1 MDLEVT
7 FEKKLRLALLVTS
20 MFTVL
25 LGLLTWKVVADA
37 DSAAQWVR
45 HTNEVLDDISIAREA
60 TIQIESMTR
69 GYMIYGDKAMLADR
83 DAVAK
88 RRTEAIAQLEKETAD
103 NPKQQARI
111 PLLRKAALERRA
123 LSDQIIALRDAQG
136 FEAARSFGSGA
147 ITVQTRSAYLV
158 LLQEMDAQ
166 ERNLLKAR
174 DMEQKQTRNIAVAMG
189 ALTALAT
196 LGALIAAFLMVNRY
210 AHSIAAARNKLQESI
225 GGLQV
230 AKDAAEHANASKD
243 TFLATMSH
251 EIRTPMSGLLG
262 MLELLALS
270 KLNSEQAETL
280 AVARDSGHALGR
292 IIDDILDHAKIKA
305 GKLTI
310 TPEPIALGH
319 LLQRN
324 INTYFAVASRKG
336 LTLRQVVDPR
346 ISPAL
351 LADPLRLLQV
361 LGNLVSNAIK
371 FTEQGYVEVRAE
383 LVGRADGVEKVC
395 LSVKDTGIGMTPE
408 VQARVFQPFEQ
419 GGIDTERLY
428 GGTGLGL
435 AISRRLAQMMG
446 SDIVVE
452 STPGIGT
459 TMSVTLELAVTGAQP
474 IQRLASASLQPL
486 WQQADQQAA
495 PAPPSALVAAAAGAA
510 GPWVLAVDDNP
521 TNRLLIARQLAAL
534 GMQVQTAAHGQE
546 ALYMWRASKFALVIT
561 DCNMPEMD
569 GYALTRAI
577 RHAEAGQSRVRTPVL
592 GWTANALPSTLT
604 DCHAAGMD
612 DVLTKPAELAQL
624 RALLVQWLPGMAP
637 APNQAPNQ
645 APDQAT
651 GLVSGPALGD
661 PDTCAIDLTLIRQ
674 VVGNDPQVFQQFIAS
689 IHQAFQAQIPEVS
702 EALQGQQLG
711 TIAQAG
717 HKLKGAAGSV
727 GAQALM
733 DLCGRIETA
742 ALAGHA
748 ADLSGLGEQFAR
760 EAQRVLAA
768 LDSARKP

>member
-20 MFTVL
+20 ILTVL

-37 DSAAQWVR
+37 DKAAQWVH
-45 HTNEVLDDISIAREA
+45 HTNKVLDDIAIAREA

-69 GYMIYGDKAMLADR
+69 GYMIYGDKALLADR
-83 DAVAK
+83 EGVSK
-88 RRTEAIAQLEKETAD
+88 RRAQAIAQVEKDTAD
-103 NPKQQARI
+103 NPQQQSRI
-111 PLLRKAALERRA
+111 PALRKAALDRRA
-123 LSDQIIALRDAQG
+123 LSDQLIALRDTQG
-136 FEAARSFGSGA
+136 FEAARNFGGEA
-147 ITVQTRSAYLV
+147 NTAWTRSAYLDV
-158 LLQEMDAQ
+158 LTEMDSA
-166 ERNLLKAR
+166 ERNLLKQR
-174 DMEQKQTRNIAVAMG
+174 DGGQKQARSIAVAMG
-189 ALTALAT
+189 LLTALVM
-196 LGALIAAFLMVNRY
+196 LGALVTAFLMVNRH
-210 AHSIAAARNKLQESI
+210 ARSLAAARNKLQDSNTS
-225 GGLQV
+225 LQL

-270 KLNSEQAETL
+270 KLSSEQAETL
-280 AVARDSGHALGR
+280 AVARDSGQALGR

-305 GKLTI
+305 GKLAI
-310 TPEPIALGH
+310 TPEPISLGH

-324 INTYFAVASRKG
+324 VNTYFAVASRKG

-371 FTEQGYVEVRAE
+371 FTEEGYVEVRAE
-383 LVGRADGVEKVC
+383 LVGRADGKEKVR

-419 GGIDTERLY
+419 AGIDTERLY

-446 SDIVVE
+446 SDIVID

-459 TMSVTLELAVTGAQP
+459 TMSVTLELAVTDAQP
-474 IQRLASASLQPL
+474 IQRLEPASIQPL
-486 WQQADQQAA
+486 WQQAGQPIAEVV
-495 PAPPSALVAAAAGAA
+495 PAPPSALVASPDGAT

-546 ALYMWRASKFALVIT
+546 ALYMWRASQFALVIT

-577 RHAEAGQSRVRTPVL
+577 RDAEAKQGHRPMPVL
-592 GWTANALPSTLT
+592 GWTANALPSTLS
-604 DCHAAGMD
+604 DCLAAGMD
-612 DVLTKPAELAQL
+612 DVLIKPSELRQL
-624 RALLVQWLPGMAP
+624 RALLAKWLPSLSAAP
-637 APNQAPNQ
+637 LGQVSVAG
-645 APDQAT
+645 DAT
-651 GLVSGPALGD
+651 V
-661 PDTCAIDLTLIRQ
+661 INLTLLQEVCGNSPEMLREFRQTIRESLQ
-674 VVGNDPQVFQQFIAS
+674 T
-689 IHQAFQAQIPEVS
+689 QIPELS
-702 EALQGQQLG
+702 RALESQHLE
-711 TIAQAG
+711 TIKQAG
-717 HKLKGAAGSV
+717 HKMKSSASIV
-727 GAQALM
+727 GAQSLLAL
-733 DLCGRIETA
+733 CTRIEQVGSGGDVA
-742 ALAGHA
+742 ELPALRK
-748 ADLSGLGEQFAR
+748 LFSQ
-760 EAQRVLAA
+760 EAQRLMDALTA
-768 LDSARKP
+768 LDTA

>member
-7 FEKKLRLALLVTS
+7 FEKKLRFALLVTS
-20 MFTVL
+20 ILTIL

-69 GYMIYGDKAMLADR
+69 GYMIYGDKSVLVER

-103 NPKQQARI
+103 NPTQQARI
-111 PLLRKAALERRA
+111 PLLRKAAVERRA

-147 ITVQTRSAYLV
+147 ITVQTRSAYLAV
-158 LLQEMDAQ
+158 LQDMDGE
-166 ERNLLKAR
+166 ERNLLKQR
-174 DMEQKQTRNIAVAMG
+174 DMDQKQTRSIAVVIG
-189 ALTALAT
+189 ALTALMM
-196 LGALIAAFLMVNRY
+196 LGVLIAAFLMVNRH
-210 AHSIAAARNKLQESI
+210 ARSLAAARNKLQESNSS
-225 GGLQV
+225 LQV

-270 KLNSEQAETL
+270 KLSSEQAETL
-280 AVARDSGHALGR
+280 AVARDSGQALGR

-305 GKLTI
+305 GKLAI
-310 TPEPIALGH
+310 TPEPVSLSH

-336 LTLRQVVDPR
+336 LTLRQSVDPR
-346 ISPAL
+346 ISSAL

-371 FTEQGYVEVRAE
+371 FTEQGSVDVRAE
-383 LVGRADGVEKVC
+383 LVGRGVGTETVR

-419 GGIDTERLY
+419 AGIDTERLY

-446 SDIVVE
+446 ADIVVE

-459 TMSVTLELAVTGAQP
+459 TMSVTLEFAVTDAQP
-474 IQRLASASLQPL
+474 VQWSAAASAQPF
-486 WQQADQQAA
+486 WQQAERYLAPTV
-495 PAPPSALVAAAAGAA
+495 PAPPRALVADPAGGAD
-510 GPWVLAVDDNP
+510 PWVLAVDDNA
-521 TNRLLIARQLAAL
+521 TNRLLIARQLATL
-534 GMQVQTAAHGQE
+534 GMQVQTASHGQE

-577 RHAEAGQSRVRTPVL
+577 RDAEAKQGRTRTSVL
-592 GWTANALPSTLT
+592 GWTANALPNTLS
-604 DCHAAGMD
+604 DCQAAGMD
-612 DVLTKPAELAQL
+612 DVLIKPSELRQL
-624 RALLVQWLPGMAP
+624 RALLAKWLPNAE
-637 APNQAPNQ
+637 AERLEQASPVVE
-645 APDQAT
+645 AT
-651 GLVSGPALGD
+651 VINMKLVQEVCGNSHELRRQF
-661 PDTCAIDLTLIRQ
+661 LQTL
-674 VVGNDPQVFQQFIAS
+674 NDSFQE
-689 IHQAFQAQIPEVS
+689 QIPELNRALETLHM
-702 EALQGQQLG
+702 EAVGQ
-711 TIAQAG
+711 AS
-717 HKLKGAAGSV
+717 HKLKSSASVV
-727 GAQALM
+727 GAQSLLAV
-733 DLCGRIETA
+733 CARIETVA
-742 ALAGHA
+742 GSGDMAELSALHK
-748 ADLSGLGEQFAR
+748 LFNQ
-760 EAQRVLAA
+760 EAQRVVDALAA
-768 LDSARKP
+768 LDTA

>member
-7 FEKKLRLALLVTS
+7 FEKKLRFALLVTS
-20 MFTVL
+20 ILTIL

-69 GYMIYGDKAMLADR
+69 GYMIYGDKSVLVER

-103 NPKQQARI
+103 NPTQQARI
-111 PLLRKAALERRA
+111 PLLRKAAVERRA

-147 ITVQTRSAYLV
+147 ITVQTRSAYLAV
-158 LLQEMDAQ
+158 LQDMDGE
-166 ERNLLKAR
+166 ERNLLKQR
-174 DMEQKQTRNIAVAMG
+174 DMDQKQTRSIAVVIG
-189 ALTALAT
+189 ALTALMM
-196 LGALIAAFLMVNRY
+196 LGVLIAAFLMVNRH
-210 AHSIAAARNKLQESI
+210 ARSLAAARNKLQESNSS
-225 GGLQV
+225 LQV

-270 KLNSEQAETL
+270 KLSSEQAETL
-280 AVARDSGHALGR
+280 AVARDSGQALGR

-305 GKLTI
+305 GKLAI
-310 TPEPIALGH
+310 TPEPVSLSH

-336 LTLRQVVDPR
+336 LTLRQSVDPR
-346 ISPAL
+346 ISSAL

-371 FTEQGYVEVRAE
+371 FTEQGSVDVRAE
-383 LVGRADGVEKVC
+383 LVGRGVGTETVR

-419 GGIDTERLY
+419 AGIDTERLY

-446 SDIVVE
+446 ADIVVE

-459 TMSVTLELAVTGAQP
+459 TISVTLELAVTDAQP
-474 IQRLASASLQPL
+474 VQRLAAANAQPL
-486 WQQADQQAA
+486 WQQADQHLAISA
-495 PAPPSALVAAAAGAA
+495 PAPPSALVANPAGAT
-510 GPWVLAVDDNP
+510 GPWVLAVDDNA

-534 GMQVQTAAHGQE
+534 GMQVQTASHGQE

-569 GYALTRAI
+569 GYALTRTI
-577 RHAEAGQSRVRTPVL
+577 REAEAKQGRTRTPVL
-592 GWTANALPSTLT
+592 GWTANALPNTLT
-604 DCHAAGMD
+604 DCQAAGMD
-612 DVLTKPAELAQL
+612 DVLTKPSELRQL
-624 RALLVQWLPGMAP
+624 RALLVKWLPNMSAAP
-637 APNQAPNQ
+637 LSQASV
-645 APDQAT
+645 ALDAT
-651 GLVSGPALGD
+651 VLNLQLVQEVCGNSPEMLREFM
-661 PDTCAIDLTLIRQ
+661 LTLGESFR
-674 VVGNDPQVFQQFIAS
+674 S
-689 IHQAFQAQIPEVS
+689 QIPELNRALES
-702 EALQGQQLG
+702 RDMEAVR
-711 TIAQAG
+711 QAS
-717 HKLKGAAGSV
+717 HKMKSSASII
-727 GAQALM
+727 GAQSLLAVCTRMETVATSGDGAELPALHQ
-733 DLCGRIETA
+733 LFNRETQCVID
-742 ALAGHA
+742 ALAA
-748 ADLSGLGEQFAR
+748 VDTA
-760 EAQRVLAA
+760 
-768 LDSARKP
+768 